1 MRNCYYLMVNGWQM
15 SVCASVNTTVHLM
28 GQVRVKGKKGCDL
41 IEYNKLVLNLI
52 LELLLNASIL
62 VLHFNAKS

>member
-1 MRNCYYLMVNGWQM
+1 MVNGWQM
-15 SVCASVNTTVHLM
+15 SVCASVNTTVYLM
-28 GQVRVKGKKGCDL
+28 GQVRVKGNGCDS

-52 LELLLNASIL
+52 LELLLSASIL